1 MQWRAEAEDTRAPPG
16 PRAGL
21 RDRKKEQARSA
32 LVDAAIRLFDERG
45 IDVTS
50 TDDIATAVGL
60 SRATF
65 FNYFP
70 YKEAILV
77 EIGARFVAGIAAQ
90 AATHRRRSPRH
101 ALYDLADAVA
111 AIAEEHPGVVPY
123 VAREMTHPDPERR
136 QYAEARMRYPML
148 YEALLEELGRTG
160 MLRSRGRRQSYGR
173 QLVDLTTGALVR
185 AGRDYPIEQL
195 RRELRTN
202 VDVFCA
208 GALTDRPVAHRST
221 PPGDPP
227 SPARLRDRTVRSSH
241 LRQAGAPDPAS

>member
-1 MQWRAEAEDTRAPPG
+1 MQWRAEAKDRDAPPR
-16 PRAGL
+16 PTVGL

-45 IDVTS
+45 IDATS
-50 TDDIATAVGL
+50 TDDIAAAVGL

-77 EIGARFVAGIAAQ
+77 EIGARFVAEIAAQ
-90 AATHRRRSPRH
+90 AATHRRRSARH

-111 AIAEEHPGVVPY
+111 AIATEHPGVVPY
-123 VAREMTHPDPERR
+123 VAREMTHPEPERR
-136 QYAEARMRYPML
+136 QYAEARMQYPML
-148 YEALLEELGRTG
+148 YEALLEELGRAG
-160 MLRSRGRRQSYGR
+160 MLRSRGRRRSYGR

-195 RRELRTN
+195 QRELRIN

-208 GALTDRPVAHRST
+208 GALTDRAVVHRPN
-221 PPGDPP
+221 PPGDSP
-227 SPARLRDRTVRSSH
+227 SPARLRDTTGRSSH
-241 LRQAGAPDPAS
+241 SRQAGVPDPAS